1 MVRRRLLVGSS
12 EEPFANDPS
21 VFVEEGALGMG
32 MGKLISRKSQV
43 AKVTKRQ

>member
-1 MVRRRLLVGSS
+1 MVRRRLFVKSG

-32 MGKLISRKSQV
+32 MEK
-43 AKVTKRQ
+43 